1 MKNESS
7 DQNNLVDHEQHSQT
21 YMKLLNLNF
30 QFAFALVLIN
40 FRESPKNELELELT
54 SEENN
59 EDNLL
64 SGAMNKLPKLNS
76 YFHSLQEKLAL
87 GEDGEYDLYK
97 IDSILEDYLSLT
109 VKYLGIIES
118 DSWTSDELAASFAWL
133 SDTLLRKLIQ
143 MSVQVEARDKL
154 CSSFVNVFR
163 SFTLLFAIDYELI
176 KSKVYL

>member
-7 DQNNLVDHEQHSQT
+7 DQNSLVDHEQHSQT

-54 SEENN
+54 SEE
-59 EDNLL
+59 DNLS

-176 KSKVYL
+176 KSKVYI